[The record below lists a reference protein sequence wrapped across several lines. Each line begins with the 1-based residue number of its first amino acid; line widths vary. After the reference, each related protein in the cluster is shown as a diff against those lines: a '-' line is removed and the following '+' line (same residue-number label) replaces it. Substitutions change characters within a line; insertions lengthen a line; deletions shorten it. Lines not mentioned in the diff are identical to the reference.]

1 MKFLLTYLKPFRNR
15 MAVGFSIKVAGT
27 VAELF
32 LPYILTHILDNV
44 IGTLLVEKVVFWGVV
59 MIICAAAACAGNII
73 ANRMAAKTSK
83 DFSKKMRKD
92 LFEKT
97 LYLSASD
104 TDRFTIPSL
113 ESRITTDTYN
123 VHNFVSMMQRMGVR
137 APILL
142 IGGLSISFFM
152 DANLALVMLATL
164 PFIFI
169 TVYSISKNGVPLYAK
184 VQKSV
189 DNMVRVVREDTQ
201 GIRVIK
207 ALSKNDYENRRYDA
221 VNLELSKEERKAGTI
236 MGSVNPIMT
245 LLMNLGIT
253 AVVAISAFT
262 VAKGISTPAT
272 VIAFVQYFTLIS
284 MAMMV
289 ISRIFVMYTKCAA
302 SANRIAEVLETPDNF
317 FVTED
322 DSPADEEKF
331 ISFENVSFSYL
342 GKKNNLENLSVS
354 VPKGGTLGIIGATGS
369 GKSTFAKLLMRSYEA
384 DSGKIKIAGRDIS
397 SYSRKE
403 LTAMFG
409 VALQNDF
416 LYADTVRENIAFGRE
431 LSDDEIRRAAKIAQ
445 AEEFIEALPEKYDHV
460 IAPKGTNLSGGQRQR
475 LLIARAVAAKPD
487 IIILDDSSSALD
499 YKTDAALRKA
509 LDTELSG
516 STVITVAQRV
526 SSVKNCGLILVLD
539 NGKVIGRGTHE
550 ELLGTCPEYKEISDS
565 QMGGAFID

>member
-1 MKFLLTYLKPFRNR
+1 MKFLLTYLKPFKKR
-15 MAVGFSIKVAGT
+15 MAVGLTIKIAGT
-27 VAELF
+27 VVELF

-44 IGTLLVEKVVFWGVV
+44 IGTLRIEKVVFWGIM
-59 MIICAAAACAGNII
+59 MIICAALACAGNII

-92 LFEKT
+92 LFAKT
-97 LYLSASD
+97 LYLSEAQ
-104 TDRFTIPSL
+104 TDAFTIPSL
-113 ESRITTDTYN
+113 ESRITSDTYN

-142 IGGLSISFFM
+142 IGGMAISFLM
-152 DANLALVMLATL
+152 DPSLALIMLATL

-169 TVYSISKNGVPLYAK
+169 TVYSISRNGIPLYAK
-184 VQKSV
+184 VQERV
-189 DNMVRVVREDTQ
+189 DSMVRVVREDTQ

-207 ALSKNDYENRRYDA
+207 ALSKNDYENRRYDE
-221 VNLELSKEERKAGTI
+221 VNLALSKEERKAGTI

-253 AVVAISAFT
+253 AVVALSAFT
-262 VAKGISTPAT
+262 VASGYSSPAT

-302 SANRIAEVLETPDNF
+302 SAKRISEVLETPDSF

-322 DSPADEEKF
+322 PSECDDKNF

-342 GKKNNLENLSVS
+342 GKKNNIDNFSVS

-384 DSGKIKIAGRDIS
+384 DSGKIRIGGRDIT
-397 SYSRKE
+397 SYSREE
-403 LTAMFG
+403 LTSLFG

-416 LYADTVRENIAFGRE
+416 LYADTIRENISFGRD
-431 LSDDEIRRAAKIAQ
+431 LSEDEIRRAAKIAQ
-445 AEEFIEALPEKYDHV
+445 AEDFIEALPEKYEHV

-509 LDTELSG
+509 LDSELSG
-516 STVITVAQRV
+516 STVITIAQRV
-526 SSVKNCGLILVLD
+526 SSVKNCGEILVLD
-539 NGKVIGRGTHE
+539 NGKIIGRGTHE
-550 ELLGTCPEYKEISDS
+550 ELLETCPEYKEISDS
-565 QMGGAFID
+565 QMGGAFVD